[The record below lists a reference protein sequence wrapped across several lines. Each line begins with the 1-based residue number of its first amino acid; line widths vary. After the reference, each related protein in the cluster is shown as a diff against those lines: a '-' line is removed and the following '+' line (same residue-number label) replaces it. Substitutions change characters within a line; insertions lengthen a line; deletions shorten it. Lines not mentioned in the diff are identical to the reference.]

1 MLKKLLI
8 TTVLFFSII
17 GVFGQDNQRKKAD
30 SLLRSL
36 NQSKSDSIR
45 IKLLLELADFH
56 IHKPGES
63 KIDLDSA
70 AVFIDRS
77 NRLNNHLKSPK
88 MYGRILTVTARLNRE
103 GGQRV
108 TAITLAEKA
117 IAILKKENDPFLLA
131 QAYLENAGNYDALDI
146 KQLPRKIKLVEQG
159 IQYLRYAGD
168 TKEHIQ
174 LRAASLQF
182 LADLY
187 TFVPGETKALKTL
200 KESLRDYQS
209 INYPLIQGVY
219 DLFGRIYYDQRDFK
233 NAIQYELMALK
244 ISESVKDSSMQRC
257 EINNTLG
264 LIYLELDEQEKA
276 VFYFKSALKIAEVN
290 RDNNNIILLFTNIS
304 HAYVRMNKAEEA
316 LKFAKGVPGKYLKAN
331 GNSYDI
337 YVPISYLHIYTALKR
352 FREAQVYCDQL
363 ITILNQHKNFDNVR
377 YNMLMTVST
386 FYIESKNY
394 KLAAEYLKKNEALAN
409 QLKDPVKISQNYR
422 LWHRLDTLM
431 YDYKAA
437 NEHFLRFFTI
447 HDSLFNETK
456 SRQIQQLQ
464 VQYETQKNTS
474 ELKIKDQRILYLNAS
489 ARLQKAVLN
498 KANLIKNVTIIA
510 ILFLFVITILI
521 YKQYRNKREIN
532 KVILQTNETITRQN
546 QVITQKNEELE
557 FLVVEKEWLLKEVH
571 HRVKNNLH
579 TIICLLESQAAH
591 LENDALRAIEK
602 SQNRIYTMSLIHQK
616 LYQSGDIQMIDMQNY
631 IPELVQHLK
640 DSFGITDKIY
650 CRIHVD
656 PVSLDPAIAIPVALI
671 INEGLTNSIKYAF
684 PGDRRGEIVI
694 SLTEEGEWVRLEL
707 ADNGIGMLESPENL
721 APVSLGLQL
730 IKGLTKE
737 LGGEVQLN
745 SEHGFKIT
753 ITFKKKAFN
762 YTELSESNVLA
773 IY

>member
-1 MLKKLLI
+1 MLKKLLLTAI
-8 TTVLFFSII
+8 LFFSII
-17 GVFGQDNQRKKAD
+17 GVYGQDNQRKKAD
-30 SLLRSL
+30 SLLKSL
-36 NQSKSDSIR
+36 NQSKSDSLR
-45 IKLLLELADFH
+45 INLLLELADFH
-56 IHKPGES
+56 INKPGES

-70 AVFIDRS
+70 AVFINRS
-77 NRLNNHLKSPK
+77 NRLNDHLKSRK

-108 TAITLAEKA
+108 TAITLAERA
-117 IAILKKENDPFLLA
+117 IVILKKENDSFLLA
-131 QAYLENAGNYDALDI
+131 QAYLEDAGNYDALDI
-146 KQLPRKIKLVEQG
+146 KQLPKKIKLVEQG
-159 IQYLRYAGD
+159 IHYLRHAGD

-187 TFVPGETKALKTL
+187 TFVPGDTKALKTL
-200 KESLRDYQS
+200 NESLRDYKS

-233 NAIQYELMALK
+233 NAIKYELMALK
-244 ISESVKDSSMQRC
+244 TSESVKDSSMQRC

-276 VFYFKSALKIAEVN
+276 VLYFKSALKIAEIN

-304 HAYVRMNKAEEA
+304 HAYVRMNKPGEA
-316 LKFAKGVPGKYLKAN
+316 LKFAKGVPGKYLKSK

-377 YNMLMTVST
+377 YNMLITVST

-394 KLAAEYLKKNEALAN
+394 KLAAEYLKINEALAN

-431 YDYKAA
+431 SDYKAA
-437 NEHFLRFFTI
+437 NKHFLRFFTI

-464 VQYETQKNTS
+464 IQYETQKNTS
-474 ELKIKDQRILYLNAS
+474 ELKIKDQRILYLNAN
-489 ARLQKAVLN
+489 AKLQKAVLN
-498 KANLIKNVTIIA
+498 KANLIKNVTIGA
-510 ILFLFVITILI
+510 ILFLFLITILI
-521 YKQYRNKREIN
+521 YKQYRNKRQIN

-616 LYQSGDIQMIDMQNY
+616 LYQSEDIQMIDMQNY
-631 IPELVQHLK
+631 IPELVQHLR
-640 DSFGITDKIY
+640 DSFGITDQIY

-684 PGDRRGEIVI
+684 PGNRRGEIVI
-694 SLTEEGEWVRLEL
+694 SLTDEGDWVRLEL

-745 SEHGFKIT
+745 SEQGFKIT
-753 ITFKKKAFN
+753 VIFKKKAFTYN
-762 YTELSESNVLA
+762 ELSEQNILA
-773 IY
+773 VY